1 MDYANKEFGIKPN
14 DDYNRSNK
22 YNYDTYIQTCLNNIS
37 IFKSMI
43 EILDEK
49 KQLENIKKSIN
60 ETTDLLI
67 NSYSTTRGSY
77 GYYVKD
83 LSLTD
88 EAKASNRKNCSEYC
102 KLIDD
107 KLKLILEKENAAKRE
122 KEAAQR

>member
-1 MDYANKEFGIKPN
+1 
-14 DDYNRSNK
+14 
-22 YNYDTYIQTCLNNIS
+22 
-37 IFKSMI
+37 MI

-49 KQLENIKKSIN
+49 NQLENIKKSIN

-107 KLKLILEKENAAKRE
+107 KLKLILEKKCC
-122 KEAAQR
+122 